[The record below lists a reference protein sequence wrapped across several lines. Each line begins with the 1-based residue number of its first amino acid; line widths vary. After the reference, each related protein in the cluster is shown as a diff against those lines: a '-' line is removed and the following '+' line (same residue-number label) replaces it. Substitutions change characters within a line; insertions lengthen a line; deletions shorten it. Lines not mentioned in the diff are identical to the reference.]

1 MSEMKCP
8 KCLNEQLVIHYKK
21 GVEIDVCANCGGVW
35 LDRGELLTIIKANRP
50 SYEEIKKV
58 RNLKD
63 LDKVFDFASN
73 KLIDPADLVS
83 RDKSIPYFESLNY
96 PESSTA
102 ETVLDDVFDFVDTK
116 ESENSEKQN
125 QEKDQASSG
134 FEDSDV
140 FDLGDK

>member
-21 GVEIDVCANCGGVW
+21 GVEIDVCANCRGVW

-63 LDKVFDFASN
+63 LDKVFDFTSN

-83 RDKSIPYFESLNY
+83 KDKSIPYFENLNY
-96 PESSTA
+96 TESSTA
-102 ETVLDDVFDFVDTK
+102 ENILDDVFDFVDIV
-116 ESENSEKQN
+116 ESEQPK
-125 QEKDQASSG
+125 K
-134 FEDSDV
+134 
-140 FDLGDK
+140 